1 MEVED
6 LAIVADHIA
15 ARGREHGLRPR
26 RGEID
31 DRQPTVAER
40 QPRLWVDPGPLCIGS
55 AMPDRQRH
63 RFGGFPQEVRA
74 GSGPATQETGYS
86 AHGALVLRTAIFARP
101 LIRQQPSGRQLSLLL
116 ATSRAKVP
124 PAESAGTETGRAACR
139 DRGCQ
144 NE

>member
-1 MEVED
+1 MIRRPPRSTRTDTLFPYTTLFRSEVEG
-6 LAIVADHIA
+6 LAIVAGHIA

-26 RGEID
+26 RGGID

-74 GSGPATQETGYS
+74 GD
-86 AHGALVLRTAIFARP
+86 RTSTR
-101 LIRQQPSGRQLSLLL
+101 LNSSH
-116 ATSRAKVP
+116 
-124 PAESAGTETGRAACR
+124 
-139 DRGCQ
+139 
-144 NE
+144 